1 MLVINHVT
9 NKAESVGL
17 KLVPTLGRTYNLVL
31 PLKIFKISDAVFK
44 GSLYECNWLINRMI
58 EKSKQ

>member
-1 MLVINHVT
+1 MLVIDHVT
-9 NKAESVGL
+9 NKAETIGL

-31 PLKIFKISDAVFK
+31 PFKLFTLTDAVFK
-44 GSLYECNWLINRMI
+44 GSLYECNWIINRLI